1 VTRELRLVAAGMA
14 PELVARLSR
23 AMRLDERSEE
33 TGGADPAGGAGG
45 RAPRGIDTLEA
56 VLRFG
61 FTQRPAWELAD
72 VIVQDEFTHD
82 VIIEGPAPAFLVFDT
97 T

>member
-1 VTRELRLVAAGMA
+1 MRLARWAVMRELRLVAAGMA
-14 PELVARLSR
+14 PELVARLSP
-23 AMRLDERSEE
+23 AARL
-33 TGGADPAGGAGG
+33 
-45 RAPRGIDTLEA
+45 DTLED

-61 FTQRPAWELAD
+61 FTQRPAWELVD

-82 VIIEGPAPAFLVFDT
+82 VVIEGPAGPAPAFLVFDT